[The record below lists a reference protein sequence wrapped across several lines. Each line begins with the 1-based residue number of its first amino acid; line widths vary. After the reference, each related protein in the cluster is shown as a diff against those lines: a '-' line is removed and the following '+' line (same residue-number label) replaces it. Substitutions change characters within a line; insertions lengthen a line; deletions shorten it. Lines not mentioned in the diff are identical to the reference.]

1 MFGPRAFYALALL
14 LIIGGV
20 AAYTR
25 DPDWNLPTGPK
36 AARVASPSGVS
47 ATPGASGTPAASA
60 PAAAGSTT
68 SANKAAGGAPT
79 AGAADPAAK
88 PAGSKAADAN
98 GAPSAGARPAFRR
111 ITGDSRDS
119 TASVETSRPNPT
131 SANGLLGDPAA
142 PSGAKAA
149 NADRTAPAAVPEA
162 HRAPAGAAE
171 ADDAAKPPSAQ
182 AGKEPAVAK
191 ADADREVGKKVRKA
205 KRRLPAKV
213 VARRKPWGQPTA
225 TVARPGGAPYTP
237 SYGACRLEMRWA
249 TTAVGF
255 QPIWARICN

>member
-1 MFGPRAFYALALL
+1 MFGPRAFCALALL
-14 LIIGGV
+14 LIVGGV

-25 DPDWNLPTGPK
+25 DPDWHLPVGPK
-36 AARVASPSGVS
+36 AALVASPSGEQAAAPRS
-47 ATPGASGTPAASA
+47 GGATMASRMAGPSNVA
-60 PAAAGSTT
+60 PAGGS
-68 SANKAAGGAPT
+68 
-79 AGAADPAAK
+79 AAK
-88 PAGSKAADAN
+88 PDSATDAN

-131 SANGLLGDPAA
+131 SADGLLGDPAA

-149 NADRTAPAAVPEA
+149 NADRAAPAAVPEA

-205 KRRLPAKV
+205 KRRLPTKV
-213 VARRKPWGQPTA
+213 VARRKPWEQPTA
-225 TVARPGGAPYTP
+225 TVARPAGAPYAP
-237 SYGACRLEMRWA
+237 SYSACRLEMRWA